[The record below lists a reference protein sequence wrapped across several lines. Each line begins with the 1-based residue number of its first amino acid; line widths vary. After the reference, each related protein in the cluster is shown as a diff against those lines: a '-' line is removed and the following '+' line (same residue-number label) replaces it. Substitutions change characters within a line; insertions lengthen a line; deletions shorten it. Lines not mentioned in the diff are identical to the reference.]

1 MLNSCL
7 PEGKAVPAP
16 LEAPVKYVKY
26 LCCVQMYQNGEGK
39 RTLSKYLTS
48 VADFVHDRKFQFV
61 AYVFNVFC
69 SQILQTMFGSSDL
82 IFIA

>member
-39 RTLSKYLTS
+39 TYS
-48 VADFVHDRKFQFV
+48 VEIFLFIMQ
-61 AYVFNVFC
+61 
-69 SQILQTMFGSSDL
+69 FGSL
-82 IFIA
+82 NRLTAG